1 MTEIYGVTGMPLAGK
16 TLVAEMLE
24 EKEGFSILDMGDV
37 VRIEMEKREIDVED
51 TGNFVNSM
59 RDEHG
64 MDAIAQLSTPYLEEI
79 LAERDKVVITG
90 MRSWDEKQR
99 FEEETGQSVEV
110 MAVWAPRDERKSRKE
125 ERQRE
130 EDLVGDEF
138 HERDLREINNGV
150 GKLIALSDHLIK
162 NNNISKQEL
171 EDKVNQVVT

>member
-1 MTEIYGVTGMPLAGK
+1 MTEIYGITGMPLAGK
-16 TLVAEMLE
+16 TLVAEILE
-24 EKEGFSILDMGDV
+24 EKGFSVLDMGDV
-37 VRIEMEKREIDVED
+37 VRIEMEKRGIEVEN

-64 MDAIAQLSTPYLEEI
+64 MDAIAKLSAPYLEEI
-79 LAERDKVVITG
+79 LAEREKIVITG
-90 MRSWDEKQR
+90 MRSWNEKGR
-99 FEEETGQSVEV
+99 FEEETSQDIEV
-110 MAVWAPRDERKSRKE
+110 LAVWTPRDERKNRKE

-130 EDLVGDEF
+130 EDLVGDGF

-171 EDKVNQVVT
+171 EDKVNQIVT

>member
-16 TLVAEMLE
+16 TLVAEILE
-24 EKEGFSILDMGDV
+24 DKDFSVLDMGDI
-37 VRIEMEKREIDVED
+37 VRIEMEKRGIDVEN
-51 TGNFVNSM
+51 TGTFVNSM

-79 LAERDKVVITG
+79 LAEREKVVITG

-99 FEEETGQSVEV
+99 FEEETNTEIEII
-110 MAVWAPRDERKSRKE
+110 AVWTPRDERKERKQ

-162 NNNISKQEL
+162 NSNISKQEL
-171 EDKVNQVVT
+171 EDKVNQVVD

>member
-16 TLVAEMLE
+16 TLVAEILE
-24 EKEGFSILDMGDV
+24 DKGFSVLDMGDI
-37 VRIEMEKREIDVED
+37 VRIEMEKRGIDIED

-79 LAERDKVVITG
+79 MTERDKVVITG
-90 MRSWDEKQR
+90 MRSWDEKER
-99 FEEETGQSVEV
+99 FEEEISEDIEV
-110 MAVWAPRDERKSRKE
+110 LAVWTPRKERKERKE

-130 EDLVGDEF
+130 EDLVGDKF